1 MSDPDFV
8 VPASLAAAGAA
19 VPPSFEQAMAKLE
32 DIVGQMENSKLP
44 LEDLIR
50 CYEEGTRLVKVCNER
65 LAAAEQRIEII
76 TREAAGEASPASEPP
91 APAPATKPIARD
103 PKPTQDPPAP
113 PGRSAKKNNEV
124 SLF

>member
-1 MSDPDFV
+1 MPDPDPTV
-8 VPASLAAAGAA
+8 SAPPAAAGAA
-19 VPPSFEQAMAKLE
+19 APPSFEQAMARLE

-76 TREAAGEASPASEPP
+76 TREAAGEAPPAGGPP
-91 APAPATKPIARD
+91 APASAAKPTVRD
-103 PKPTQDPPAP
+103 PKPTQDPPAS

>member
-1 MSDPDFV
+1 MPDPDFA
-8 VPASLAAAGAA
+8 VPAPLAAAGAA
-19 VPPSFEQAMAKLE
+19 APPSFEQAMAKLE

-50 CYEEGTRLVKVCNER
+50 CYEEGTRLIKVCNER

-76 TREAAGEASPASEPP
+76 TRDAAGEAPLSSQPPDP
-91 APAPATKPIARD
+91 APAPKPSVRD
-103 PKPTQDPPAP
+103 SRPPPDPPAS
-113 PGRSAKKNNEV
+113 PGRSAKKTNEV

>member
-1 MSDPDFV
+1 MPDPD
-8 VPASLAAAGAA
+8 SA
-19 VPPSFEQAMAKLE
+19 VPQSFEQAMERLE
-32 DIVGQMENSKLP
+32 NIVGQMENSKLP

-65 LAAAEQRIEII
+65 LAAAEQRIETI
-76 TREAAGEASPASEPP
+76 TRDAAGEPPLSSEPP
-91 APAPATKPIARD
+91 PGAPAAKPTPRD
-103 PKPTQDPPAP
+103 PKPTQDPPAS